1 MRPGKIKVQLYAD
14 GEKHGEAVTLD
25 KKNKWTKTWDKLQ
38 KHKDGK
44 EIKYTAKETEK
55 VKGYT
60 QTVNDKDPGNI
71 VITNSPETGD
81 FGNLQVYIIALFIS
95 ALALAGVSR
104 VRRKD

>member
-1 MRPGKIKVQLYAD
+1 M
-14 GEKHGEAVTLD
+14 
-25 KKNKWTKTWDKLQ
+25 
-38 KHKDGK
+38 
-44 EIKYTAKETEK
+44 
-55 VKGYT
+55 KGYT

-71 VITNSPETGD
+71 VITNSHTPKSIEGPDTNSPETGD